1 MPKRRTWE
9 TWLRPEKMKRH
20 KLITFLV
27 ALLVMGIP
35 AMAVFTGLDLDATL
49 SNLRREL
56 FVYTDGLNEAENPAH
71 HYLRSGGLL
80 RKRN

>member
-1 MPKRRTWE
+1 
-9 TWLRPEKMKRH
+9 MKRH

-56 FVYTDGLNEAENPAH
+56 FVYTDGLNEAENPGPPLPTVWWPA
-71 HYLRSGGLL
+71 S
-80 RKRN
+80 

>member
-56 FVYTDGLNEAENPAH
+56 FVYTDGLNEA
-71 HYLRSGGLL
+71 G
-80 RKRN
+80 